1 MVSNFEFSCSLAALN
16 VTLLDTLCL
25 YFVMFSGLCS
35 RSDTQRYGKQQGD
48 TDKHVKLT
56 KLSGLFAYET
66 VITVVTAL

>member
-16 VTLLDTLCL
+16 IMLLDTLCL
-25 YFVMFSGLCS
+25 YFMFSGSCS
-35 RSDTQRYGKQQGD
+35 RSDKQQYGKQPGD
-48 TDKHVKLT
+48 TERHIKLT